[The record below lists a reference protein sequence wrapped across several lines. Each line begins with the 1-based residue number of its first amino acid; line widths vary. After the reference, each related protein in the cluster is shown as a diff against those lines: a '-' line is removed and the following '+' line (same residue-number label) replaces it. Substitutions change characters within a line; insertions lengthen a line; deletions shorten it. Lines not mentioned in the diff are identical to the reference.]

1 MNMNKKNVV
10 ILGSTG
16 SIGKS
21 ALDLFD
27 GPLKKEYRVLA
38 LSAGSDAE
46 TLKKQAKKYR
56 PKYLCIADET
66 KAGSLKDC
74 GAKVLTGMEGLC
86 TLASLKEADTV
97 LLSVVGAA
105 GIIPLLYAVRAGKR
119 VALANKESLVIAG
132 DIVMSE
138 AKKYGA
144 QILPVDSEHNAVF
157 QALMGNEKKSVKKLL
172 ITASGGPFRNL
183 PREKLKNIT
192 AQHALKHPT
201 WKMGRKITIDSA
213 TLMNKGLE
221 VIEAHYLFG
230 MPYEKIEV
238 VIHPQSIVHSLV
250 EYTDCSV
257 MAQMSNPDMRLPIM
271 FALTYPERKQG
282 VIKPLN
288 LSEKGTLEFGPVD
301 FKKFPAFSLALKAGK
316 TGGTM
321 PACMNAANEEAVAA
335 FLKNDITFNMIPELI
350 EKMMKVHVLI
360 KKPSLEDILRADSQA
375 RENTRRIIYG

>member
-1 MNMNKKNVV
+1 MKTKNIV

-27 GPLKKEYRVLA
+27 GPLKNGYRVLA
-38 LSAGSDAE
+38 LSAGSDA
-46 TLKKQAKKYR
+46 QALRAQAEKYR
-56 PKYLCIADET
+56 PKYLCIADEK
-66 KAGSLKDC
+66 KARLLKGC
-74 GAKVLTGMEGLC
+74 KAKVLTGIEGLC
-86 TLASLKEADTV
+86 ELASLKEADTV

-105 GIIPLLYAVRAGKR
+105 GIIPLLYAVRSGKR

-132 DIVMSE
+132 GIVMSE

-157 QALMGNEKKSVKKLL
+157 QALMGNEKKSVRKLI
-172 ITASGGPFRNL
+172 ITASGGPFRNM
-183 PREKLKNIT
+183 PAAKLKTIT
-192 AQHALKHPT
+192 AAHALKHPT
-201 WKMGRKITIDSA
+201 WKMGKKITIDSA

-238 VIHPQSIVHSLV
+238 VIHPQSIVHSMV

-257 MAQMSNPDMRLPIM
+257 MAQMSSPDMRLPIM

-282 VIKPLN
+282 VIEPLN
-288 LSEKGTLEFGPVD
+288 LAKKGVLEFGPVD

-335 FLKNDITFNMIPELI
+335 FLKNDITFDMIPKLT
-350 EKMMKVHVLI
+350 EKMMKLHTLI
-360 KKPSLEDILRADSQA
+360 KNPELEDILRADSQA
-375 RENTRRIIYG
+375 RETTRRIIYG

>member
-1 MNMNKKNVV
+1 MNRKNIV

-27 GPLKKEYRVLA
+27 GPLKKDYRVLA

-56 PKYLCIADET
+56 PEYLCINDGK
-66 KAGSLKDC
+66 KAGSLKGL

-86 TLASLKEADTV
+86 ALASLKEAGTV
-97 LLSVVGAA
+97 LLAVVGAA

-132 DIVMSE
+132 GIVMAE
-138 AKKYGA
+138 AKKHKA
-144 QILPVDSEHNAVF
+144 EILPVDSEHNAVF

-172 ITASGGPFRNL
+172 ITASGGPFRNM
-183 PREKLKNIT
+183 PAGRLKNIT
-192 AQHALKHPT
+192 AEHALKHPT
-201 WKMGRKITIDSA
+201 WKMGKKITIDSA

-271 FALTYPERKQG
+271 FALTYPGRVKG
-282 VIKPLN
+282 VVKPLN
-288 LSEKGTLEFGPVD
+288 LAEKGVLEFGPVD

-321 PACMNAANEEAVAA
+321 TACMNAANEEAVAA
-335 FLKNDITFNMIPELI
+335 FLKDDISFDMIPKLI
-350 EKMMKVHVLI
+350 EKMMKSHALI
-360 KKPSLEDILRADSQA
+360 KNPDLEDILRADSEA
-375 RENTRRIIYG
+375 RENTRRLIYG